1 MAGTKSPNRT
11 SLLAF
16 DGADLQSVPHILME
30 FLYFYPNFYLLEKGI
45 VLKST
50 GSRYKILYGDGK
62 TIDCSIKGKL
72 RIKEVRTTNPV
83 AVGDNILFEI
93 ENKTGSGII
102 TEILDR
108 RNYILRK
115 ASNLSRHSQ
124 ILAANIDQVLLMVT
138 IILPETPVE
147 FIDRF
152 LITAEAYRV
161 PAKLIINKTDLY
173 GEDEIAKMEY
183 VESIYNKIGYD
194 TIRLSVK
201 ETTNIEAL
209 KDILKG
215 KTSLIAGN
223 SGVGKTTLL
232 NTLNPELHLKTAE
245 ISDYHKQGKHITTFP
260 EMHIMPFG
268 AYVID
273 TPGIRGFG
281 VVDMEKNEI
290 YHFFREIFVVSKGCR
305 FNNCLHLD
313 EPGCA
318 VRSAVEKGDIA
329 FYRYKSYLNIM
340 EGDNGKYR

>member
-1 MAGTKSPNRT
+1 M
-11 SLLAF
+11 
-16 DGADLQSVPHILME
+16 
-30 FLYFYPNFYLLEKGI
+30 EKGV

-50 GSRYKILYGDGK
+50 GSRYRILYGEGK
-62 TIDCSIKGKL
+62 IIDCSIKGKL

-93 ENKTGSGII
+93 ENKTNTGII
-102 TEILDR
+102 TEVLDR
-108 RNYILRK
+108 KNYILRK
-115 ASNLSRHSQ
+115 ASNLSKHSQ
-124 ILAANIDQVLLMVT
+124 ILAANIDQAFLMIT

-152 LITAEAYRV
+152 LISAEAYRV
-161 PAKLIINKTDLY
+161 PAKIIINKTDLY

-183 VESIYNKIGYD
+183 IESIYNKIGYD
-194 TIRLSVK
+194 TIRLSLK
-201 ETTNIEAL
+201 NETNTEVL
-209 KDILKG
+209 KDLMKN
-215 KTSLIAGN
+215 KTSLISGY

-232 NTLNPELHLKTAE
+232 NALNPLLRLKTAE

-260 EMHIMPFG
+260 EMHQMPFG
-268 AYVID
+268 AFVID

-290 YHFFREIFVVSKGCR
+290 YHFFREIFLVSKDCR

-318 VRSAVEKGDIA
+318 VRTAVEKGEIA
-329 FYRYKSYLNIM
+329 FLRYKSYLNIM